1 MKRVEVE
8 IRFSPE
14 AERDFDEI
22 QRHARPLFG
31 DWARRYLEDLIH
43 FPPEEWVDVHA
54 RLGMDLFKA
63 DSHVPFDIQG
73 RIYYDKN
80 HLVERVLITRFRPK
94 GPEAHRP

>member
-8 IRFSPE
+8 ILLSPE

-22 QRHARPLFG
+22 QRRERPLFR

-80 HLVERVLITRFRPK
+80 HVVEKVLITRFRARNA
-94 GPEAHRP
+94 EAQGS